1 MAKLKTSILAPGY
14 LVALKSSVTGG
25 IEYTREDIKTDVK
38 RNGRVE
44 SEWNTKKI
52 IQNQERFAQAT
63 KARNDINTAIRS
75 VCARTGFGL
84 LCPIAREEELM
95 TSIALARE
103 IRDAANGEVSPDYEV
118 GFNVIIGRIAETDE
132 NAAKAIAAEVR
143 GLIETMESSIKKMDV
158 KAIRDAANEAKQIGM
173 MLAPD
178 AAEKVSKAIEQ
189 ARKAAREIVKR
200 VEKNSEDAAAVL
212 NEIRVDSLAAAR
224 FAFIDTEIGA
234 VDVAP
239 LPEVT
244 ASRFDMDDDAPE
256 IQVTIVEPRREID
269 SDDVPSAEM
278 ARAS

>member
-1 MAKLKTSILAPGY
+1 MEKLKTSILAPGY

-52 IQNQERFAQAT
+52 IQDKARFEQAT